1 MSDIL
6 TEFSIPSILQAMES
20 NLQELGRL
28 WGRIIG
34 ATFYEDAESNWFIS
48 GLPFELTNNVFRVN
62 IAEHVPDSVEKL
74 IERLMAYRTP
84 LACFIGPSTQPA
96 DWGRRLLAR
105 GWRLDDDAPGMALDL
120 LTLDENMPVSSK
132 LRVEQVDS
140 GEMLE
145 QWIRVLVA
153 GSEMPDSVLDF
164 AMGLYHKYGF
174 VSSPLVRCYLGML
187 DGEPVT
193 SSLLFLAGGVAGIYD
208 VATLPHARGQGF
220 GTAITLAPLLDARRL
235 GYRFAIL
242 QSSPMGLPVYRRLGF
257 QTYCTFSLYIWSG
270 ENNAALQEQFN
281 HQ

>member
-62 IAEHVPDSVEKL
+62 IAEHVPGSVEKL

-84 LACFIGPSTQPA
+84 LSCFIGPSTQPA
-96 DWGRRLLAR
+96 NLGQRLLAH
-105 GWRLDDDAPGMALDL
+105 GWRLDDSAPGMALDL
-120 LTLDENMPVSSK
+120 LALDENAPVSSK
-132 LRVEQVDS
+132 LRIEQADS

-145 QWIRVLVA
+145 QWIRVVVA
-153 GSEMPDSVLDF
+153 GSEMPGSVLDF
-164 AMGLYHKYGF
+164 ALGLYHKYGF
-174 VSSPLVRCYLGML
+174 VSSPLVRCYLGLL
-187 DGEPVT
+187 DSEPVT
-193 SSLLFLAGGVAGIYD
+193 CSLLFLAGGVAGIYN

-220 GTAITLAPLLDARRL
+220 GTAITLASLLDARRL

-242 QSSPMGLPVYRRLGF
+242 QSSPMGLHVYRRLDF
-257 QTYCTFSLYIWSG
+257 QEYCTFSLYMWPG
-270 ENNAALQEQFN
+270 ENGCA
-281 HQ
+281 